1 MLSVHRVEAFYGSSQ
16 ALFGVSLKVAEGEVV
31 TLLGRNGMGKSTTV
45 KSIMGLIPIRSGRI
59 TFDGQEIQQL
69 PSYAI
74 ARMGI
79 GLVPEGRQIFPNLT
93 VYENIMATA
102 ANRLGEPEPYT
113 LKGVLEIFPR
123 LGERLNHYGDQLSG
137 GEQQMLALVR
147 ALMTNPKLLILDE
160 ATEGLAPLVRRE
172 IWRGLQVIKDYGQA
186 ILVIDKNLDALM
198 QLADRH
204 YIMENGQVV
213 WSGVTAEIEDNEE
226 LKTKY
231 LGV

>member
-102 ANRLGEPEPYT
+102 ANRLGEPQPYT